1 MLVHNNAGTM
11 LFRNQSGIVPS
22 LCLELNISHRV
33 AEMCVRSA
41 VSDSKKT
48 TETYRNRA
56 AEIRA
61 VLEWVRRP
69 EYRTELL
76 SLVKK
81 YERLAEQA
89 ERNGESS
96 QPSAEESPP
105 EAGNTGR
112 AGRLLD
118 P

>member
-1 MLVHNNAGTM
+1 VD
-11 LFRNQSGIVPS
+11 F
-22 LCLELNISHRV
+22 
-33 AEMCVRSA
+33 
-41 VSDSKKT
+41 KKT
-48 TETYRNRA
+48 TNTYRNRA

-76 SLVKK
+76 ALVQK

-89 ERNGESS
+89 ERYDADK
-96 QPSAEESPP
+96 PAPP
-105 EAGNTGR
+105 EEETPPAAENTGR
-112 AGRLLD
+112 AGGLLD

>member
-1 MLVHNNAGTM
+1 MG
-11 LFRNQSGIVPS
+11 FRRLRTFHSFECQ
-22 LCLELNISHRV
+22 ELNISPGV
-33 AEMCVRSA
+33 AEVCVRRSA
-41 VSDSKKT
+41 VVNFKKT
-48 TETYRNRA
+48 TDTYRNRA

-76 SLVKK
+76 ALVQK

-89 ERNGESS
+89 ERYGADE
-96 QPSAEESPP
+96 QPAPDEETPP
-105 EAGNTGR
+105 AARNTGR
-112 AGRLLD
+112 AGGLLD